1 MKRKTIGIIVLCLV
15 VILCVGAFV
24 GCDKPNSE
32 EGGTKNGGSQTL
44 REAEAGRFYT
54 LQEAYD
60 ESVLSVEDLQT
71 MANYLST
78 FTQPT
83 ERLSQDSESKIKE
96 LAARDL
102 KYPDAKAEDFTI
114 TKYFGTYNGCV
125 TFIIKCCHYFRPA
138 VVVDKTIAGVEFHY
152 PTPDEIIVW
161 KEQ

>member
-1 MKRKTIGIIVLCLV
+1 MKRKAIGIIVLCLV

-32 EGGTKNGGSQTL
+32 EGGKKNGGSQTL

-60 ESVLSVEDLQT
+60 ESILSVEDLQT

-125 TFIIKCCHYFRPA
+125 TFIIECCHYSRPA
-138 VVVDKTIAGVEFHY
+138 VCVDKTIAGVEFHY